1 MACSRGKPWK
11 RCILFKRT
19 CSMPIY
25 SYSSMKT
32 TPSLYAKLPIDI
44 NISPPLTSIL
54 NIPHIIYALYTMQ
67 THILSLL
74 DTLLVLDWGDA
85 VETCPFLVT
94 FLLFPQKEEKHTH
107 LLYPNLAPYLSHTT
121 LLQHNP
127 LLSFS
132 VPRVSHSFFSHIAL
146 CSFNIHLSFL
156 SIVALSN
163 SFCYLCTQFLFFIY
177 SSL

>member
-54 NIPHIIYALYTMQ
+54 NKSHIIYALYTMQ

-74 DTLLVLDWGDA
+74 DTLLVLDLGDA
-85 VETCPFLVT
+85 VETCPFSCYFFTISPKRRKTHTYSTLISHPT
-94 FLLFPQKEEKHTH
+94 SLTLLFYNTTPF
-107 LLYPNLAPYLSHTT
+107 YLSLYLEFRT
-121 LLQHNP
+121 
-127 LLSFS
+127 LSF
-132 VPRVSHSFFSHIAL
+132 R
-146 CSFNIHLSFL
+146 
-156 SIVALSN
+156 
-163 SFCYLCTQFLFFIY
+163 T
-177 SSL
+177 